1 MITTIVKLNTNYKYN
16 IIPNIKNKYI
26 FSNFIIMLKMINDQI
41 DQSLTNERAKEVLS
55 SSVNSEMF
63 SSYGTLIPLMDSI
76 ELS

>member
-1 MITTIVKLNTNYKYN
+1 MITAIVKLNTNYKYN